1 AFDRFISKH
10 LRSTALALRL
20 TNSSRNPKQEIN
32 SFFLKKKQSETM
44 RGLIFLT
51 ADNSL
56 KLKNDLQ
63 DPKPNSEEVVVRV
76 SHCGVCGTDLH
87 IMQGH
92 FPVAVE
98 TQLVLGHEFTGW
110 LQEANTDSKK
120 NQDGNF
126 GTPVFVNPNGR
137 CGYCIGCQEGRVHFC
152 GYRAM
157 GAASVGV
164 GRDGGWAEF
173 VAVPANQV
181 HRMPKDLPMSTGIL
195 VEPISCVLHGY
206 DRLFTA
212 GAAKQLDPTDSVLIL
227 GAGIIG
233 LLWACLLHQRGYR
246 TIHISDISPERR
258 QVVTNMKLN
267 GMSPKQPTELLSN
280 TYQLIVDC
288 TGVPKALESAYKS
301 LSSGGILCVFGCAP
315 EGVKLNLPYYD
326 LVNERS
332 PLCFVALIRSQATEL
347 ST

>member
-1 AFDRFISKH
+1 MAMEASQVKANPTRLFLSIRTDNAATATSANGVWCTSAPAY
-10 LRSTALALRL
+10 LRRWSCSLA
-20 TNSSRNPKQEIN
+20 
-32 SFFLKKKQSETM
+32 
-44 RGLIFLT
+44 
-51 ADNSL
+51 
-56 KLKNDLQ
+56 
-63 DPKPNSEEVVVRV
+63 
-76 SHCGVCGTDLH
+76 
-87 IMQGH
+87 
-92 FPVAVE
+92 
-98 TQLVLGHEFTGW
+98 
-110 LQEANTDSKK
+110 
-120 NQDGNF
+120 
-126 GTPVFVNPNGR
+126 
-137 CGYCIGCQEGRVHFC
+137 
-152 GYRAM
+152 
-157 GAASVGV
+157 
-164 GRDGGWAEF
+164 RDGGWAEF

-181 HRMPKDLPMSTGIL
+181 HRMPKDLPVSTGIL

-258 QVVTNMKLN
+258 QAVENLKLD
-267 GMSPKQPTELLSN
+267 GVLPRQPTELLSN

-326 LVNERS
+326 LVNREITVVFCRVNQFAS
-332 PLCFVALIRSQATEL
+332 DRAIDLTYQLHRQGYLDFNRLGIQVYPLDQHQKAFETLGKRQAPKVAFQLD
-347 ST
+347 